1 MRIVAF
7 VEPRLLPIRVV
18 RRSGRDVR
26 PADRGIHM
34 KKLIRAARYGA
45 VAVASLAAVTACGF
59 QAAAPTVQIPQ
70 AGALGQ
76 VVGSSP
82 PPVANSMGQV
92 QVFGGPTTGT
102 LTLPTNHGAAPS
114 IQLQAVNNPQIGTYV
129 TDSAGMTLYRSA
141 ADSTNPP
148 QSTCDGNCAATFPP
162 LVVGS
167 AAKIYTAGV
176 NASSVGYVQR
186 SDGTYQVTVNGSPV
200 YYYWQDQQPGQ
211 INGQGVSNNWSTVS
225 PTGGNAASGGSSG
238 GQSSGGQSSGGQ
250 SSGGAGS
257 ASVDGRPNEL
267 TVYEG
272 ANFRG
277 EFTSLEG
284 SFSDFAKV
292 DLNDKVTSIANN
304 TGMDMCF
311 WTNANFQGS
320 EVKVPAGVTVAQLS
334 QPFDDKISS
343 EKQC

>member
-1 MRIVAF
+1 
-7 VEPRLLPIRVV
+7 
-18 RRSGRDVR
+18 
-26 PADRGIHM
+26 M
-34 KKLIRAARYGA
+34 KKVIRAVRYGA
-45 VAVASLAAVTACGF
+45 VALASLAALTACSF
-59 QAAAPTVQIPQ
+59 QAAAPALPVPQ
-70 AGALGQ
+70 VGALGQ

-82 PPVANSMGQV
+82 PPIANSMGQV

-102 LTLPTNHGAAPS
+102 LALPTNHSAAPS

-148 QSTCDGNCAATFPP
+148 QSTCNGNCAATFPP

-167 AAKIYTAGV
+167 SAKIYTAGV

-186 SDGTYQVTVNGSPV
+186 SDGTYQVTINGSPM

-211 INGQGVSNNWSTVS
+211 INGQGVANNWSTVS
-225 PTGGNAASGGSSG
+225 PTGGNAASGQSSR
-238 GQSSGGQSSGGQ
+238 GQSSGRQSAGGQ

-257 ASVDGRPNEL
+257 APVEGRPNEL

-272 ANFRG
+272 ANFGG
-277 EFTSLEG
+277 EFTDLEG
-284 SFSDFAKV
+284 SFSDFSTV
-292 DLNDKVTSIANN
+292 DLNDKITSITNN
-304 TGMDMCF
+304 TGKDVCF
-311 WTNANFQGS
+311 WTDANFQAS

>member
-1 MRIVAF
+1 
-7 VEPRLLPIRVV
+7 
-18 RRSGRDVR
+18 
-26 PADRGIHM
+26 M
-34 KKLIRAARYGA
+34 KKLIRAVRYGA
-45 VAVASLAAVTACGF
+45 VAVASLAALTACSF
-59 QAAAPTVQIPQ
+59 QAAAPSVPLPQ
-70 AGALGQ
+70 VGALGQ

-82 PPVANSMGQV
+82 PPIANSVGQV

-114 IQLQAVNNPQIGTYV
+114 IQLQAVNSPQIGVYV

-148 QSTCDGNCAATFPP
+148 QSTCDSDCAATFPP
-162 LVVGS
+162 LVVGPS
-167 AAKIYTAGV
+167 AKIYTAGV

-186 SDGTYQVTVNGSPV
+186 SDGTYQVTINGSPM

-211 INGQGVSNNWSTVS
+211 INGQGVADNWSTVS
-225 PTGGNAASGGSSG
+225 PTGGSAASGRSSG
-238 GQSSGGQSSGGQ
+238 GQSSGGQSSG
-250 SSGGAGS
+250 SG
-257 ASVDGRPNEL
+257 SVDGRPNEL

-277 EFTSLEG
+277 EFTELEG
-284 SFSDFAKV
+284 GFSNFATV
-292 DLNDKVTSIANN
+292 DLNDKITSIANN
-304 TGMDMCF
+304 TGQDMCF
-311 WTNANFQGS
+311 WTDANFQGS

>member
-1 MRIVAF
+1 
-7 VEPRLLPIRVV
+7 
-18 RRSGRDVR
+18 
-26 PADRGIHM
+26 M
-34 KKLIRAARYGA
+34 KKVIRAVRYGA
-45 VAVASLAAVTACGF
+45 VALASLAALTACSF
-59 QAAAPTVQIPQ
+59 QAAAPALPVPQ
-70 AGALGQ
+70 VGALGQ

-82 PPVANSMGQV
+82 PPIANSMGQV

-102 LTLPTNHGAAPS
+102 LALPSNHSAAPS

-148 QSTCDGNCAATFPP
+148 QSTCNGNCAATFPP
-162 LVVGS
+162 LVVGPS
-167 AAKIYTAGV
+167 AKIYTAGV

-186 SDGTYQVTVNGSPV
+186 SDGTYQVTVNGSPM

-211 INGQGVSNNWSTVS
+211 INGQGVANNWSTVS

-238 GQSSGGQSSGGQ
+238 GQSSGGKSSGGQ

-304 TGMDMCF
+304 TGTDMCF
-311 WTNANFQGS
+311 WTDANFQGS

>member
-1 MRIVAF
+1 
-7 VEPRLLPIRVV
+7 
-18 RRSGRDVR
+18 
-26 PADRGIHM
+26 M
-34 KKLIRAARYGA
+34 KKLIRAVRYGA
-45 VAVASLAAVTACGF
+45 VAVVSIAALTACSF
-59 QAAAPTVQIPQ
+59 QAAAPAVPLPQ

-82 PPVANSMGQV
+82 PPIANSVGQV

-102 LTLPTNHGAAPS
+102 LTLPTNHGAASS
-114 IQLQAVNNPQIGTYV
+114 IQLQAVNNPQIGVYV

-148 QSTCDGNCAATFPP
+148 QSTCDSNCAATFPP
-162 LVVGS
+162 LVVGPS
-167 AAKIYTAGV
+167 AKIYTAGV

-186 SDGTYQVTVNGSPV
+186 SDGTYQVTINGSPM

-211 INGQGVSNNWSTVS
+211 INGQGVANNWSTVS
-225 PTGGNAASGGSSG
+225 PTGGNAASG
-238 GQSSGGQSSGGQ
+238 QSSGGQSSGGRSSGGQGSGGQ
-250 SSGGAGS
+250 SSGSG
-257 ASVDGRPNEL
+257 SVDGRPNEL

-284 SFSDFAKV
+284 SFSNFATV
-292 DLNDKVTSIANN
+292 DLNDKITSIANN
-304 TGMDMCF
+304 TGKDMCF